1 MEIFIR
7 EIVGKWFLDFLII
20 RLVIFVFNGIEV
32 GMKGNERRR
41 KKDWRVRRKIS
52 EGEEF
57 VK

>member
-41 KKDWRVRRKIS
+41 KKDR
-52 EGEEF
+52 GEFGGKFLRERSL
-57 VK
+57 